1 MADLSYGKKLAEKP
15 MGRIS
20 VWGIEEL
27 LALENAV
34 GCAEDMYE
42 AMVRD
47 SDTTEN
53 EPRISIEAVT
63 NDVFR
68 IEISAQIR
76 LTERSKKEEFGEF
89 LEKIK
94 TGNKEVEDDDEYI

>member
-1 MADLSYGKKLAEKP
+1 MADLSYGKKLVEQP
-15 MGRIS
+15 TGRIS
-20 VWGIEEL
+20 VWGIDEL

-42 AMVRD
+42 AMIRN

-68 IEISAQIR
+68 VEISAQIK
-76 LTERSKKEEFGEF
+76 LTERTKKEEFGEF
-89 LEKIK
+89 LEQIKIE
-94 TGNKEVEDDDEYI
+94 NDDDEYVH

>member
-1 MADLSYGKKLAEKP
+1 MADLSYGKKLVEQP
-15 MGRIS
+15 TGRIS
-20 VWGIEEL
+20 VWGIDEL

-42 AMVRD
+42 AMVRN

-68 IEISAQIR
+68 VEISAQIK
-76 LTERSKKEEFGEF
+76 LTERTKKEEFGEF
-89 LEKIK
+89 LEQIK
-94 TGNKEVEDDDEYI
+94 TENDDDEYVH